1 MMDAGIPDP
10 AKLMRLA
17 QQYAASVAGMLLTT
31 LANNPSGNR
40 RVFFF
45 PGCTPRVQLR
55 ANSFVDTVVARCTRQ
70 HVVRGRR

>member
-40 RVFFF
+40 RVFFLSRMYAQG
-45 PGCTPRVQLR
+45 PI
-55 ANSFVDTVVARCTRQ
+55 ARQ
-70 HVVRGRR
+70 